1 MLRETKIIV
10 VSGILM
16 FLISAAEGQFISHS
30 PYSKFGI
37 GDIQRTGFGQNRALG
52 GIAVGL
58 REKNSINYLNP
69 ASYSSQDTISFV
81 FDFGING
88 DFRTI
93 KSSDASEKT
102 TYINIDHLAISF
114 PVTRFW
120 KTSIGIVPFS
130 KVGYNLI
137 IEEGEDESAEQYSIL
152 YNGEGGISQF
162 YFGNSVLIGKHL
174 AAGLNLSYLF
184 GTIEQIRTVKLT
196 NQSYQAITYFDDQ
209 LNIGDFNLDYGIQLF
224 TDINE
229 KNRITMGFTLN
240 TKTRINTG
248 YDSLVV
254 REIFGFELDTLKY
267 VNDGDGNILFPQRFG
282 AGMTYKYDNKLLLGI
297 DYILQ
302 DWSKALFFDHDYALA
317 KSSSLRFGIEYV
329 PIPLTDTRKGK
340 YWQRIKFRMGGHY
353 TKSYVQVDGEQ
364 VNNYG
369 ISMGVGLPWKN
380 EKKLFTNTYFNIS
393 YELGQRGTTDNG
405 LLKEI
410 YHIITIDLNLYDF
423 WFLQPKYD

>member
-1 MLRETKIIV
+1 MLKEAKIFIC
-10 VSGILM
+10 SMLM
-16 FLISAAEGQFISHS
+16 LFISMANAQFISHS

-37 GDIQRTGFGQNRALG
+37 GDITSTGFGQSRALG

-58 REKNSINYLNP
+58 RNKNSINYLNP

-88 DFRTI
+88 DFTTI
-93 KSSDASEKT
+93 NSSDASEKT
-102 TYINIDHLAISF
+102 STINVDHLAISF

-120 KTSIGIVPFS
+120 KTSIGIVPYS
-130 KVGYNLI
+130 NVGYNLI
-137 IEEGEDESAEQYSIL
+137 IEEGEDESAGQYSIL
-152 YNGEGGISQF
+152 YNGKGGINQF
-162 YFGNSVLIGKHL
+162 YFGNSVLIGKHI

-184 GTIEQIRTVKLT
+184 GTIEQIRTVRLT
-196 NQSYQAITYFDDQ
+196 NQTYQAITYFDDQ
-209 LNIGDFNLDYGIQLF
+209 LDIGDFNLDYGIQLF

-229 KNRITMGFTLN
+229 KNRVTLGFTLN
-240 TKTRINTG
+240 TKTRIKTS

-254 REIFGFELDTLKY
+254 REIFGYELDTLKY
-267 VNDGDGNILFPQRFG
+267 IKNEGGDILFPGRIG
-282 AGMTYKYDNKLLLGI
+282 TGVTYVYDDKLLIGL
-297 DYILQ
+297 DYIYQ
-302 DWSKALFFDHDYALA
+302 DWSKALFFDQDYGLA
-317 KSSSLRFGIEYV
+317 KSSSLRFGLEYV
-329 PIPLTDTRKGK
+329 PIPLTNPRKSK
-340 YWQRIKFRMGGHY
+340 YWQRIKYRMGGHY
-353 TKSYVQVDGEQ
+353 TKSYVQVNGEQ

-380 EKKLFTNTYFNIS
+380 EKKLYTNTYFNIS
-393 YELGQRGTTDNG
+393 YELGKRGTTDNG

>member
-1 MLRETKIIV
+1 M
-10 VSGILM
+10 
-16 FLISAAEGQFISHS
+16 
-30 PYSKFGI
+30 
-37 GDIQRTGFGQNRALG
+37 
-52 GIAVGL
+52 
-58 REKNSINYLNP
+58 
-69 ASYSSQDTISFV
+69 
-81 FDFGING
+81 
-88 DFRTI
+88 
-93 KSSDASEKT
+93 
-102 TYINIDHLAISF
+102 
-114 PVTRFW
+114 
-120 KTSIGIVPFS
+120 
-130 KVGYNLI
+130 
-137 IEEGEDESAEQYSIL
+137 
-152 YNGEGGISQF
+152 
-162 YFGNSVLIGKHL
+162 
-174 AAGLNLSYLF
+174 
-184 GTIEQIRTVKLT
+184 
-196 NQSYQAITYFDDQ
+196 
-209 LNIGDFNLDYGIQLF
+209 F

-229 KNRITMGFTLN
+229 KNRVTMGFTLN

-267 VNDGDGNILFPQRFG
+267 VNDDGNILFPQRIG
-282 AGMTYKYDNKLLLGI
+282 AGVTYVYDNKLLLGI
-297 DYILQ
+297 DYIYQ

-317 KSSSLRFGIEYV
+317 KSSSLRFGMEYV
-329 PIPLTDTRKGK
+329 PMPLTDTRKGK

-380 EKKLFTNTYFNIS
+380 EKKLYTNTYFNIS